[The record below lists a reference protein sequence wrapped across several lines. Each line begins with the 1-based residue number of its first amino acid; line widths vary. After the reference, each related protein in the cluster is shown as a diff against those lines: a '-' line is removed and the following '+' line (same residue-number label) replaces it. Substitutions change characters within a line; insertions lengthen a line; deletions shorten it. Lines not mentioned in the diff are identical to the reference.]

1 MNNTFLEQP
10 RRGKTREAQI
20 TPHKAKP
27 QCGARE
33 AQITPY
39 KRSAVWGHLL
49 LLIAALVFA
58 ACGNRHVSVKISG
71 DIQDGGNAK
80 LLLALVTADGLNFI
94 DSTNLKNG
102 HFEFKVSSDN
112 ELIKERENA
121 PMMFQL
127 FLSDDN
133 SLATMAKKGE
143 KLKITADAKDL
154 TQTYRISGGEEA
166 VLMQQLDSSLTVFVT
181 EANKLYEVYQK
192 NIENDSVRGDIETK
206 YMNLLFKHREYLEK
220 FIADHPNNMASYI
233 AFFQSY
239 NRRNFFDIYQ
249 DLNVLKK
256 INTNMSKIY
265 PESEYVK
272 TMIHIV
278 EMVETRQSDEQST
291 PK

>member
-1 MNNTFLEQP
+1 M
-10 RRGKTREAQI
+10 K
-20 TPHKAKP
+20 K
-27 QCGARE
+27 
-33 AQITPY
+33 
-39 KRSAVWGHLL
+39 VL
-49 LLIAALVFA
+49 LLITAALVFV

-71 DIQDGGNAK
+71 DIQDGDNQMIQ
-80 LLLALVTADGLNFI
+80 LALVTADGLNFI
-94 DSTNLKNG
+94 DSANMKDG
-102 HFEFKVSSDN
+102 HFDFKVSSDN

-127 FLSDDN
+127 FLSDNN

-143 KLKITADAKDL
+143 KLNITANAKDL

-166 VLMQQLDSSLTVFVT
+166 VLMQHLDSALTVFVT
-181 EANKLYEVYQK
+181 EANKLYEVYQE
-192 NIENDSVRGDIETK
+192 NIENDSVRGDIETR
-206 YMNLLFKHREYLEK
+206 YMNLLFSHREFLEK
-220 FIADHPNNMASYI
+220 FIANHPNNMATYI

-249 DLNVLKK
+249 DLDMLKK
-256 INTNMSKIY
+256 INANMSKVY

-278 EMVETRQSDEQST
+278 EMVESQQPTEQST

>member
-1 MNNTFLEQP
+1 MW
-10 RRGKTREAQI
+10 GCEAQI

-94 DSTNLKNG
+94 DSTNLKDG

-112 ELIKERENA
+112 ELIKEREEA

-127 FLSDDN
+127 FLSDNN

-154 TQTYRISGGEEA
+154 TQTYRISGGEEE
-166 VLMQQLDSSLTVFVT
+166 DSERPNVNSIHRSLPS
-181 EANKLYEVYQK
+181 LQ
-192 NIENDSVRGDIETK
+192 ETGPSHWVPQ
-206 YMNLLFKHREYLEK
+206 NL
-220 FIADHPNNMASYI
+220 
-233 AFFQSY
+233 
-239 NRRNFFDIYQ
+239 
-249 DLNVLKK
+249 
-256 INTNMSKIY
+256 
-265 PESEYVK
+265 PESTPQSLNPVLPNRECYLPRSSPAREWPLPTTPMSPHRHK
-272 TMIHIV
+272 LLTQALSPKYDFPPRKR
-278 EMVETRQSDEQST
+278 TRI
-291 PK
+291 